1 MVFQASIFRCGN
13 AGRSCETRGFLVYT
27 ALQKEGSHHS
37 PKKRMSLHLTNGF
50 NMPRS
55 LLLLFSN
62 TPRELACHPKKGP
75 FQKETSD
82 QHHETERS
90 EDARGV
96 SRTTLTSFFKKVCPK
111 VRRDGDGYHGQSTYP
126 PSNVPPSA
134 RAGLMI
140 RAYENHWFPLIRP
153 AIKPLFLGG

>member
-62 TPRELACHPKKGP
+62 TPRELACHPKR
-75 FQKETSD
+75 D
-82 QHHETERS
+82 H
-90 EDARGV
+90 
-96 SRTTLTSFFKKVCPK
+96 FKKKLRTSTMKLKDPRMRAEWVEPHWPASL
-111 VRRDGDGYHGQSTYP
+111 RRYVPRSGGMEMDTMASQPTPPLTYP
-126 PSNVPPSA
+126 PQQEPA
-134 RAGLMI
+134 LWLGLMKTI
-140 RAYENHWFPLIRP
+140 GFP
-153 AIKPLFLGG
+153 